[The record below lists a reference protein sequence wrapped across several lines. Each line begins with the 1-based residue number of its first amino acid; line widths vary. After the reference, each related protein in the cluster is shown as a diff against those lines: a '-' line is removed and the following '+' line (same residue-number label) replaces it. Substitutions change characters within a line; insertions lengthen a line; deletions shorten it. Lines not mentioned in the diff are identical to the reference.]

1 MEESE
6 ARFEEIE
13 MPKRKETENRGLIED
28 EELVDVGINEG
39 LSAKIKMDERQAME
53 MEKRLWSGN
62 TSPVDAGIDED
73 LSCMITMQEMTS
85 PELVDTSSKD
95 DAHLDAGISKDPSPK
110 SEMEERNAEIEKE
123 AENEVRVD
131 AGIEVSL
138 KNLDLRP
145 GRFSA
150 FTWRLRR
157 LWSGPPVS
165 APSLPLKEGK

>member
-1 MEESE
+1 MEMRMEESE

-73 LSCMITMQEMTS
+73 LS
-85 PELVDTSSKD
+85 
-95 DAHLDAGISKDPSPK
+95 
-110 SEMEERNAEIEKE
+110 
-123 AENEVRVD
+123 
-131 AGIEVSL
+131 
-138 KNLDLRP
+138 
-145 GRFSA
+145 
-150 FTWRLRR
+150 
-157 LWSGPPVS
+157 
-165 APSLPLKEGK
+165 